1 MSDNDHS
8 NDSRAAD
15 AFAHAAGERRPSS
28 WISQTDLRQRARR
41 RKMIYLC
48 MAGIGMLVF
57 VVLIYLLL
65 ERTRWT
71 AGGSPRASI
80 IHGEPWGHAHRS

>member
-1 MSDNDHS
+1 
-8 NDSRAAD
+8 
-15 AFAHAAGERRPSS
+15 
-28 WISQTDLRQRARR
+28 
-41 RKMIYLC
+41 MIYLC

>member
-1 MSDNDHS
+1 
-8 NDSRAAD
+8 
-15 AFAHAAGERRPSS
+15 
-28 WISQTDLRQRARR
+28 
-41 RKMIYLC
+41 MIYLC

-80 IHGEPWGHAHRS
+80 THGESCDHAAHS